1 MKAALPTRFAAPAA
15 AAMAALALRL
25 PVAQASE
32 ATLSGRDS
40 RAAQVGDFA
49 LRVEPGVAIAL
60 TQPQARLYDTGGG
73 ETMKAL
79 WVTNEY
85 MELGP
90 SVTFLTLPNAASDA
104 QASAAWTFGGSIRF
118 QPRAALR
125 ASWGV
130 SPWVDADVFYA
141 RTGQRSNPG
150 FAGGAGV
157 LFPIGKARAFW
168 VGPFARYFQIME
180 RDRAGFDGR
189 DAKILSGGLSLE
201 ARFGSGR
208 D

>member
-1 MKAALPTRFAAPAA
+1 
-15 AAMAALALRL
+15 MAALALL
-25 PVAQASE
+25 PHVAQASE
-32 ATLSGRDS
+32 ATLSGHDS
-40 RAAQVGDFA
+40 RAAQIGDFA

-60 TQPQARLYDTGGG
+60 TQPQARLYETGGG
-73 ETMKAL
+73 ATMKAS

-90 SVTFLTLPNAASDA
+90 SVTFLTLPNAASGA

-125 ASWGV
+125 TSWAV

-141 RTGQRSNPG
+141 RTGQRGNPG

-157 LFPIGKARAFW
+157 LFPIGRARTFW
-168 VGPFARYFQIME
+168 LGPFARYFQIME
-180 RDRAGFDGR
+180 RDRAGFDDR
-189 DAKILSGGLSLE
+189 DAKTLSAGLSLE
-201 ARFGSGR
+201 VRFGGER

>member
-1 MKAALPTRFAAPAA
+1 MNAALPTKFAAPVAA
-15 AAMAALALRL
+15 AIAALALL
-25 PVAQASE
+25 PHVAQASE
-32 ATLSGRDS
+32 VTLSGHDAK
-40 RAAQVGDFA
+40 AAQIGDFA

-60 TQPQARLYDTGGG
+60 TEPQARLFETGGG

-90 SVTFLTLPNAASDA
+90 SATFLALPSADSDA
-104 QASAAWTFGGSIRF
+104 QARAMWTFGGGIRF

-125 ASWGV
+125 SSWAV
-130 SPWVDADVFYA
+130 SPWVDADVLYV
-141 RTGQRSNPG
+141 RTGQRGNLG

-157 LFPIGKARAFW
+157 LLPIGAARAFW
-168 VGPFARYFQIME
+168 FGLFARYFQIME
-180 RDRAGFDGR
+180 RDRVGFDGR
-189 DAKILSGGLSLE
+189 DAKILSAGLSLE
-201 ARFGSGR
+201 VRFSRQR